1 MKTRLLTML
10 RNRLFIVPFLRK
22 YEVFM
27 TDWKG
32 DVKTCECR
40 KTKAEAEDAG
50 RRMILDEVSKIRGIY
65 GKKR

>member
-22 YEVFM
+22 YEVYI

-32 DVKTCECR
+32 DVKTCEYY
-40 KTKAEAEDAG
+40 KTKAEAEEAG
-50 RRMILDEVSKIRGIY
+50 RKMILDEVSRIRKRY

>member
-32 DVKTCECR
+32 DVKTCECC

-50 RRMILDEVSKIRGIY
+50 RRMILDEVSRIRKRY
-65 GKKR
+65 GKNR

>member
-1 MKTRLLTML
+1 MKTILLELL
-10 RNRLFIVPFLRK
+10 RNRLFIVPHFRE
-22 YEVFM
+22 YEVYI

-32 DVKTCECR
+32 DVKTREYR

-50 RRMILDEVSKIRGIY
+50 RRMILYEVSRIRKRY

>member
-1 MKTRLLTML
+1 MKTKRLTML

-22 YEVFM
+22 YEVYM

-32 DVKTCECR
+32 SVKTREFC
-40 KTKAEAEDAG
+40 KTKAAAEEAG
-50 RRMILDEVSKIRGIY
+50 RKMILDEVSRIRKRY